1 MLRLAGNIFAT
12 IILLGATLAAVAAFL
27 AAAAGLGYATHRV
40 FPAVDV
46 GAGTIAAAVA
56 LAALVSVS
64 TRPHKMATT
73 PGRKAARRREG
84 NPRTVPFQESETPKT
99 SWKQ

>member
-1 MLRLAGNIFAT
+1 MLRLAGNIFVAT
-12 IILLGATLAAVAAFL
+12 IILGASLVAIAAFL

-56 LAALVSVS
+56 LAALLSVS
-64 TRPHKMATT
+64 IHPHQVAASR
-73 PGRKAARRREG
+73 GRKAPRRRER
-84 NPRTVPFQESETPKT
+84 NLKTVPFPASGSPKT
-99 SWKQ
+99 SREQ

>member
-1 MLRLAGNIFAT
+1 MLRLAGNIFAAT
-12 IILLGATLAAVAAFL
+12 VILGTTLAAVAAFL

-46 GAGTIAAAVA
+46 GTGTIAAAIA

-64 TRPHKMATT
+64 TRPHKVATI
-73 PGRKAARRREG
+73 PGRKATRRREG
-84 NPRTVPFQESETPKT
+84 NPRTVPLQENETPKT
-99 SWKQ
+99 AWKQ

>member
-1 MLRLAGNIFAT
+1 MLRLAGNIFAAT
-12 IILLGATLAAVAAFL
+12 VILGATLAAIAAFL

-56 LAALVSVS
+56 LATLLSVS
-64 TRPHKMATT
+64 SRPHKVTTT

-84 NPRTVPFQESETPKT
+84 NLRTGPFQASGTPKT
-99 SWKQ
+99 SKEQ